1 MKTNEII
8 PTTPQEKLQRRLKL
22 KKKLKKESSI
32 NSGPINHYFFTMPQT
47 QPVREKD
54 IVVVF

>member
-32 NSGPINHYFFTMPQT
+32 NSGPINHYFFTTFP
-47 QPVREKD
+47 
-54 IVVVF
+54 